1 MDYLS
6 KLNYYFYPSTPAE
19 MTAISNEDLV
29 KRIARLAKQNQEL
42 EEEIKRLEKLSEKL
56 LRENEKLKALSASI
70 SSTIVKGEEEE
81 GIRERPLRFNMAT
94 LLFTG
99 IRGFSKLIQDMDSAS
114 LMDELDEILFEF
126 ETIIGRYRIEKI
138 KTIGDTFM
146 CAGEFPKKI
155 LPTLSM
161 L

>member
-70 SSTIVKGEEEE
+70 
-81 GIRERPLRFNMAT
+81 
-94 LLFTG
+94 
-99 IRGFSKLIQDMDSAS
+99 
-114 LMDELDEILFEF
+114 
-126 ETIIGRYRIEKI
+126 
-138 KTIGDTFM
+138 
-146 CAGEFPKKI
+146 
-155 LPTLSM
+155 
-161 L
+161 